1 MPRQS
6 DERRI
11 PVPQAIAA
19 CMGFAAFTVS
29 VVAGLRSGNPVDV
42 ILGRAIVAM
51 IASFAGGFAVG
62 LVVDWMVRVEV
73 ARIGPVEGDAD
84 DFEGSEDLEEL
95 TGVDI
100 VDEGEDVFAGD
111 AVETENR
118 SAAGARREK
127 NAA

>member
-1 MPRQS
+1 MPRS
-6 DERRI
+6 TDERRI

-51 IASFAGGFAVG
+51 LASFAGGFAVG
-62 LVVDWMVRVEV
+62 LVVDWMVREEI

-84 DFEGSEDLEEL
+84 GFDGSEDLDGL

-100 VDEGEDVFAGD
+100 VDEGEDGFAGE

>member
-62 LVVDWMVRVEV
+62 LVVEWMVRVEV

-100 VDEGEDVFAGD
+100 VDEGEDGFAGD

>member
-95 TGVDI
+95 TGVYI
-100 VDEGEDVFAGD
+100 VDEGEDGFAGD

>member
-100 VDEGEDVFAGD
+100 VDEGEDGFAGD

>member
-1 MPRQS
+1 
-6 DERRI
+6 
-11 PVPQAIAA
+11 
-19 CMGFAAFTVS
+19 
-29 VVAGLRSGNPVDV
+29 
-42 ILGRAIVAM
+42 M

-100 VDEGEDVFAGD
+100 VDEGEDGFAGD

>member
-100 VDEGEDVFAGD
+100 VDEGEDGLAGD

>member
-1 MPRQS
+1 
-6 DERRI
+6 
-11 PVPQAIAA
+11 
-19 CMGFAAFTVS
+19 MGFAAFTVS

-51 IASFAGGFAVG
+51 LASFAGGFAVG
-62 LVVDWMVRVEV
+62 LVIDWMVREEV
-73 ARIGPVEGDAD
+73 GRVGPADSDAGAGEID
-84 DFEGSEDLEEL
+84 GSEDLDGL

-100 VDEGEDVFAGD
+100 VDEGEDGFAGE